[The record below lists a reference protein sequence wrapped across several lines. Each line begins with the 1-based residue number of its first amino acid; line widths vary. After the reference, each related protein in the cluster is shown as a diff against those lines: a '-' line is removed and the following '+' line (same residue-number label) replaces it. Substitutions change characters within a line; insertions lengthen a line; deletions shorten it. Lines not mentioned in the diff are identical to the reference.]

1 MAPNLCR
8 GMRQGAWI
16 CLVAVPVGLLDLS
29 AYGQSGLSL
38 YGNTGRASATTFVTD
53 YQAIGINPANLGWEW
68 RFKGKHLAFGLAE
81 GSYAVYS
88 DALGRDDI
96 RQRMFNTDFRFTEE
110 ERDQAVA
117 AFTDAGAAINVDV
130 MALGLCWQ
138 QEQIGGLA
146 FQARDRLQVSAQ
158 MGSRMA
164 DLVFKGSSA
173 DVFDLLVLATGD
185 TVANYAGM
193 SPDSLALVVL
203 GIATEPQILGQVLD
217 GTEAGFLW
225 YREFNFSYGRW
236 LVRNDD
242 LEIDAG
248 IGLKYLLGIGVIDV
262 RAEGGGLSGFSSL
275 SPDFQI
281 DYQTGEFLPGAR
293 FSFGDLA
300 FPRTVGKG
308 FGVDLGLAARI
319 KGTWKLGLAV
329 TDLGS
334 IRWSGDAYTASNGSL
349 VEMASTGLE
358 NYDLI
363 DGLDDFL
370 ISGGLLEWE
379 ESAERSLPLASTAR
393 IGLGKLLGERVEL
406 GTDLLLPLNQA
417 TGGLESPAW
426 GLGADLRP
434 FRWLQFSTGC
444 MAGAGQPLKVPL
456 GLTFI
461 AGNGTYE
468 AGVASRDVITYF
480 TRSNPTVSMSM
491 GFLRFRF

>member
-1 MAPNLCR
+1 
-8 GMRQGAWI
+8 MRQQAFI
-16 CLVAVPVGLLDLS
+16 HVITVLVGLFDHP
-29 AYGQSGLSL
+29 AFGQSGLSL
-38 YGNTGRASATTFVTD
+38 FGNTGRASATTFVMD

-68 RFKGKHLAFGLAE
+68 RFKDKHLALGLAE
-81 GSYAVYS
+81 GSYGVYS
-88 DALGRDDI
+88 DALSRDDI
-96 RQRMFNTDFRFTEE
+96 RQRMFNSDFRFTDE

-117 AFTDAGAAINVDV
+117 NFTDAGATINVDV
-130 MALGLCWQ
+130 MALGACWSN
-138 QEQIGGLA
+138 ERIGGFA
-146 FQARDRLQVSAQ
+146 FQARDRLQVSAR

-185 TVANYAGM
+185 TVSNYAGM

-248 IGLKYLLGIGVIDV
+248 IGLKYLLGIGVIDM

-281 DYQTGEFLPGAR
+281 DYQTGSFLPGAR

-300 FPRTVGKG
+300 FPRSVGKG

-319 KGTWKLGLAV
+319 NGTWKLGLSV

-334 IRWSGDAYTASNGSL
+334 IRWSGDAYEASNGSL
-349 VEMASTGLE
+349 VEMAATGLE

-363 DGLDDFL
+363 NGLDDFL
-370 ISGGLLEWE
+370 INGGLLEWE
-379 ESAERSLPLASTAR
+379 EAAERSLPLASTAR
-393 IGLGKLLGERVEL
+393 IGLGKLVGDRVEL

-417 TGGLESPAW
+417 VGSLESPAW

-434 FRWLQFSTGC
+434 FHWLQFSTGM
-444 MAGAGQPLKVPL
+444 MAGGGQSVKVPL

-461 AGNGTYE
+461 VGNGTYE
-468 AGVASRDVITYF
+468 AGFASRDILTYF
-480 TRSNPTVSMSM
+480 TKSNPTVSLSM